1 MSSTKAQIKYAHKTN
16 PGARWV
22 TRPTCRSQW
31 GCPAIRFPMA
41 RSYFCKPKPDLGELI
56 ARLRCPFL
64 PVVYVP
70 SGRVLPL
77 PRSTPR
83 ALVSF
88 PRPSPAPN
96 FSSPPCPGPFRE
108 DPFPHTLYANLPPP
122 RIRAHRGR
130 CLGLI
135 GPGPGARRKAA
146 SWCEASA
153 LDWLPAVVLI
163 VGRV

>member
-1 MSSTKAQIKYAHKTN
+1 
-16 PGARWV
+16 P
-22 TRPTCRSQW
+22 
-31 GCPAIRFPMA
+31 
-41 RSYFCKPKPDLGELI
+41 
-56 ARLRCPFL
+56 
-64 PVVYVP
+64 
-70 SGRVLPL
+70 
-77 PRSTPR
+77 PR

-88 PRPSPAPN
+88 PRPSPAPD

-146 SWCEASA
+146 SWCEAAA
-153 LDWLPAVVLI
+153 LDWLPPVVLI